1 MCGVCLENIVFMYI
15 KDEMKN
21 KKLCKDIVIYSN
33 YAQETSF
40 LKELLN
46 YLNKNSDVLDVLPI
60 FCMRA
65 IEDTLSHKQIDYFIF
80 DEEIL
85 SSYFSKMQL
94 DFENFQKKLP
104 WMKFWKPL
112 YEKESFSS
120 LKVIK
125 NFLSSSKI
133 KDYAKTALNYYL
145 QRFTVPPEIE
155 DPLEYREYYMN
166 RYHALSA
173 ELNFLYFVFHCSL
186 IYLAEVVRDVN
197 MLQKIAYSNP
207 WILDFYG
214 FDLWLRRKA
223 IFYLIDIK
231 GIELIPELV
240 NNGCEVKYIYF
251 YCLKQPS
258 ESKKKKIDK
267 IIREKMSE
275 EIVKEWSDLNS

>member
-1 MCGVCLENIVFMYI
+1 
-15 KDEMKN
+15 
-21 KKLCKDIVIYSN
+21 
-33 YAQETSF
+33 
-40 LKELLN
+40 
-46 YLNKNSDVLDVLPI
+46 
-60 FCMRA
+60 
-65 IEDTLSHKQIDYFIF
+65 
-80 DEEIL
+80 
-85 SSYFSKMQL
+85 
-94 DFENFQKKLP
+94 
-104 WMKFWKPL
+104 
-112 YEKESFSS
+112 
-120 LKVIK
+120 
-125 NFLSSSKI
+125 
-133 KDYAKTALNYYL
+133 
-145 QRFTVPPEIE
+145 
-155 DPLEYREYYMN
+155 MN

-223 IFYLIDIK
+223 IFYLINIK